1 MRRGSTGND
10 AAAGQR
16 PAAAGDIALY
26 KKEDTHLKKRI
37 LSLLLAAVVLLGSA
51 PAAFAASEVLD
62 SVIEQVVRAAGIMV
76 GDASGNMNL
85 DKTVTRAEYAKM
97 LVAASTYKDKVS
109 GVSNSSPFSDVPYT
123 HWAAG
128 YIKTAVAQGWLT
140 GYLDGSY
147 KPDNTVTLEEA
158 ATGALKLLG
167 YTTEDFSGSYPYG
180 QLALYESLGLDTK
193 VTASQGTAMTRRNM
207 MYLFYNLLN
216 AETRDGQVYA
226 QTLGYTLNDNGEID
240 YLSMVSDTMQGPYV
254 VEGSLSDIVSGD
266 NKTVYRNGYT
276 STADAVQKY
285 DVVYYNDSAIWAYA
299 NAVTGTYQSASPSA
313 SSPTSVTVAG
323 NTYEIETSDAAF
335 ELSTL
340 GGLNIGDIVTLLLGR
355 DGKVAAALP
364 ADEYA
369 AGVAGVVTAV
379 GTGTYYNAVGNAYTA
394 RTITVTATDGASYTY
409 PCSKTSIEEG
419 DLVSIGFGSAE
430 TDVSILKSASL
441 SGAVSGY
448 SIGSR
453 TMAKDVRILDVN
465 DTDAVRVYYSRLN
478 GAELDSS
485 DVRYYAENA
494 AGEITNLILRDFT
507 GDLYEYSIITS
518 VSEQSDDMNLS
529 GSYTYLLDGEK
540 QTLTTSG
547 KTLGASYGPARLTIE
562 NGQLASVRALS
573 QIRNPD
579 AITQLGVT
587 KDGESWLFS
596 DECTVYL
603 YQNTQYSLI
612 SLTELRNNFA
622 SYNITCYY
630 DKDTDDGG
638 RIRIVIARPQ

>member
-1 MRRGSTGND
+1 M
-10 AAAGQR
+10 
-16 PAAAGDIALY
+16 
-26 KKEDTHLKKRI
+26 KKRI

-51 PAAFAASEVLD
+51 SAAFAASEVSD

-369 AGVAGVVTAV
+369 TGVAGVVTAV

-430 TDVSILKSASL
+430 TDVSILQSASL

-465 DTDAVRVYYSRLN
+465 DTDAVRIYYSRLN

-494 AGEITNLILRDFT
+494 AGEITDLILRDFT
-507 GDLYEYSIITS
+507 GDLYEYGIITS

-587 KDGESWLFS
+587 KDGENWLFS

>member
-1 MRRGSTGND
+1 M
-10 AAAGQR
+10 
-16 PAAAGDIALY
+16 
-26 KKEDTHLKKRI
+26 KKRI

-51 PAAFAASEVLD
+51 PAAFAASEVSD

-266 NKTVYRNGYT
+266 NKTVYRNGYA

-369 AGVAGVVTAV
+369 TGVAGVVTAV

-441 SGAVSGY
+441 SGTVSGY

-465 DTDAVRVYYSRLN
+465 DTDAVRIYYSRLN

-494 AGEITNLILRDFT
+494 AGEITDLILRDFT
-507 GDLYEYSIITS
+507 GDLYEYGIITS

>member
-1 MRRGSTGND
+1 M
-10 AAAGQR
+10 
-16 PAAAGDIALY
+16 
-26 KKEDTHLKKRI
+26 KKRI

>member
-1 MRRGSTGND
+1 M
-10 AAAGQR
+10 
-16 PAAAGDIALY
+16 
-26 KKEDTHLKKRI
+26 KKRI

-369 AGVAGVVTAV
+369 TGVAGVVTAV

>member
-1 MRRGSTGND
+1 M
-10 AAAGQR
+10 
-16 PAAAGDIALY
+16 
-26 KKEDTHLKKRI
+26 KEEDNHLKKRI

-51 PAAFAASEVLD
+51 PAAFAASEVSD

-448 SIGSR
+448 SIGNR

-465 DTDAVRVYYSRLN
+465 DTDAVRIYYSRLN

-494 AGEITNLILRDFT
+494 AGEITDLILRDFT
-507 GDLYEYSIITS
+507 GDLYEYGIITS

-587 KDGESWLFS
+587 KDGENWLFS

>member
-1 MRRGSTGND
+1 M
-10 AAAGQR
+10 
-16 PAAAGDIALY
+16 
-26 KKEDTHLKKRI
+26 KEEDNHLKKRI

-51 PAAFAASEVLD
+51 PAAFAASEVSD

-128 YIKTAVAQGWLT
+128 YIKNAVAQGWLT

-266 NKTVYRNGYT
+266 NKTVYRNGYA

-299 NAVTGTYQSASPSA
+299 NAVTGTYQSASPST

-369 AGVAGVVTAV
+369 TGVAGVVTAV

-441 SGAVSGY
+441 SGTVSGY

-465 DTDAVRVYYSRLN
+465 DTDAVRIYYSRLN

-494 AGEITNLILRDFT
+494 AGEITDLILRDFT
-507 GDLYEYSIITS
+507 GDLYEYGIITS

>member
-1 MRRGSTGND
+1 M
-10 AAAGQR
+10 
-16 PAAAGDIALY
+16 
-26 KKEDTHLKKRI
+26 KKRI

-109 GVSNSSPFSDVPYT
+109 GVPNSSPFSDVPYT

-369 AGVAGVVTAV
+369 TGVAGVVTAV

-394 RTITVTATDGASYTY
+394 RTITVTATDGASYVY
-409 PCSKTSIEEG
+409 PCDKTSIEEG

-430 TDVSILKSASL
+430 TDVSILRSNSL
-441 SGAVSGY
+441 SGTVSGY

-453 TMAKDVRILDVN
+453 TMAKDVRILEVN
-465 DTDAVRVYYSRLN
+465 DTGAARVYYSRLD

>member
-1 MRRGSTGND
+1 M
-10 AAAGQR
+10 
-16 PAAAGDIALY
+16 
-26 KKEDTHLKKRI
+26 KEEDNHLKKRI
-37 LSLLLAAVVLLGSA
+37 LSLLLAAVVLLGST
-51 PAAFAASEVLD
+51 PAAFAASEVSD
-62 SVIEQVVRAAGIMV
+62 SVIEQVVRATGIMV

-128 YIKTAVAQGWLT
+128 YIKNAVAQGWLT

-266 NKTVYRNGYT
+266 NKTVYRNGYA

-299 NAVTGTYQSASPSA
+299 NAVTGTYQSASPST

-369 AGVAGVVTAV
+369 TGVAGVVTAV

-465 DTDAVRVYYSRLN
+465 DTDAVRIYYSRLN

-494 AGEITNLILRDFT
+494 AGEITDLILRDFT
-507 GDLYEYSIITS
+507 GDLYEYGIITS

-587 KDGESWLFS
+587 KDGESWLCS